1 MTSTLLTYKNS
12 LGQVVQETY
21 AWKKATE
28 DQQESFGLVHS
39 AIIKNYESIDNFNTK
54 IKSLRSEAEGFIQS
68 FRNNGK
74 LDSTFISDLKN
85 QLDEL
90 GRGENL
96 KKAKQELA
104 DFVSY
109 LKRLKTSENQIITLQ
124 KSMDKLAEIKGK
136 LTDGKK
142 IELMSD
148 NQASAVQQVEV
159 QMQKMQ
165 EAMTQLQGGATK
177 TSTEI
182 RTLTTE
188 SQNAGNKLKMAFDE
202 GTASVNKLGSSLKT
216 ISSYI
221 LGGGV
226 LIQGI
231 QAIKNAFSELTD
243 IDRELINITRVSD
256 ITQESFGSITANANQ
271 MARELGTA
279 TSGVI
284 NLEYE
289 VNKLGNYTQQQAE
302 AITRNISLYSA
313 VGDLDLESAMN
324 NIVST
329 MKAFNIQ
336 AEDTVQIVDKLD
348 QVGNRFAVD
357 SAQIGEGLRVSS
369 ASMAT
374 AGNSLSQTIAMITAG
389 TEITRDA
396 NEMGQAL
403 KTINITCGL

>member
-1 MTSTLLTYKNS
+1 
-12 LGQVVQETY
+12 
-21 AWKKATE
+21 
-28 DQQESFGLVHS
+28 
-39 AIIKNYESIDNFNTK
+39 
-54 IKSLRSEAEGFIQS
+54 
-68 FRNNGK
+68 
-74 LDSTFISDLKN
+74 
-85 QLDEL
+85 
-90 GRGENL
+90 
-96 KKAKQELA
+96 
-104 DFVSY
+104 
-109 LKRLKTSENQIITLQ
+109 
-124 KSMDKLAEIKGK
+124 
-136 LTDGKK
+136 
-142 IELMSD
+142 
-148 NQASAVQQVEV
+148 
-159 QMQKMQ
+159 
-165 EAMTQLQGGATK
+165 
-177 TSTEI
+177 
-182 RTLTTE
+182 
-188 SQNAGNKLKMAFDE
+188 
-202 GTASVNKLGSSLKT
+202 
-216 ISSYI
+216 
-221 LGGGV
+221 
-226 LIQGI
+226 
-231 QAIKNAFSELTD
+231 
-243 IDRELINITRVSD
+243 
-256 ITQESFGSITANANQ
+256 

-289 VNKLGNYTQQQAE
+289 VNKLGSYTQQQAE

-329 MKAFNIQ
+329 MKAFNIR